1 MRVDLLRVAGFRCH
15 TEAEL
20 RPVAGVT
27 AIVGPN
33 GSGKTSLLEAVHLAA
48 CGTGLRSTADGRMIQ
63 DGTDELG
70 VRLEGQAGGA
80 STTGAGSLTALSK
93 ASISD

>member
-15 TEAEL
+15 SEAEL

-33 GSGKTSLLEAVHLAA
+33 GSGKTSLLESV
-48 CGTGLRSTADGRMIQ
+48 
-63 DGTDELG
+63 DGTFWY
-70 VRLEGQAGGA
+70 VIMPIR
-80 STTGAGSLTALSK
+80 
-93 ASISD
+93 I